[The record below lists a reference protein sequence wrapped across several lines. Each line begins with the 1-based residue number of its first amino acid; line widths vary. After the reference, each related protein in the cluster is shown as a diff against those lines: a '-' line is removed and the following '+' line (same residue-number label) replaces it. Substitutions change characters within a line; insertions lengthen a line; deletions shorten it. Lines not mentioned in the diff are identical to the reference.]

1 MMRVHYISPST
12 LPSRT
17 ANSIHVVWQCDGL
30 ARAGAQVTLYAKR
43 SVADARLLPAALA
56 ASYGIDADGLDIVSY
71 FSRGTLAD
79 NARIAALAIG
89 RLRHVSASEP
99 VLSRNLYAAFV
110 LGVLQRRPLIF
121 ETHQLEL
128 GLRKA
133 LQRSVM
139 TRPWVTTV
147 VISHHLEERLARHH
161 GVPPRHPRVL
171 PDAAPEGVAPIPAAN
186 RRETLRSLVPAASG
200 NWKAVCGY
208 FGHLYQGRGI
218 EVIEALAA
226 ARPDILFLVYGGND
240 ADVQSKRVA
249 NAHAN
254 LQFMGHVP
262 HPFAR
267 RIMSAVDVL
276 LMPYQRHVSI
286 GTSGHDTS
294 GWMSPMKM
302 FEYLATGVPIV
313 ASSLPALDEI
323 LEDGRNC
330 VMASP
335 DRPQEWSAAIDR
347 IMSSSTLAEAL
358 GEHGHAQYKTKH
370 TWTRR
375 AEALLE
381 IARGL

>member
-17 ANSIHVVWQCDGL
+17 ANSIHAVWQCDGL

-43 SVADARLLPAALA
+43 SVPDARLLPDALA
-56 ASYGIDADGLDIVSY
+56 ASYGIDSGCVDMVSY
-71 FSRGTLAD
+71 FSRSTLGD

-89 RLRHVSASEP
+89 RLRKVSSREA

-121 ETHQLEL
+121 ETHQLEV
-128 GLRKA
+128 GPRKA

-147 VISHHLEERLARHH
+147 IISQQLEQHLTRHH

-171 PDAAPEGVAPIPAAN
+171 PDAAPDGGVPIPQAD
-186 RRETLRSLVPAASG
+186 RRATLRSLVPAASG
-200 NWKAVCGY
+200 EWKAVCGY

-240 ADVQSKRVA
+240 ADVQSKRAA
-249 NAHAN
+249 NTHAN
-254 LQFMGHVP
+254 LQFMGHVA

-267 RIMSAVDVL
+267 RVMSAVDVL

-313 ASSLPALDEI
+313 ASSLPALQEV

-330 VMASP
+330 VTATP
-335 DRPQEWSAAIDR
+335 DQPQEWLAAIDR
-347 IMSSSTLAEAL
+347 ILSSPTLAKAL
-358 GEHGHAQYKTKH
+358 GERAHIQYKTKH